1 MSAVLKSEVL
11 DIRPIQ
17 ENDIPSVLKIEQASY
32 RFPWSER
39 IFLDCVAA
47 GYHCRVL
54 LKEGDVAGYCIV
66 AHAAEEVH
74 ILNICVGPEYRRE
87 GCARLLIKNEISIGA
102 ESGAK
107 EIYLEVR
114 VSNLGAI
121 DLYKGLGFKNVGV
134 RKDYYPTGSGREDAY
149 VFRLLLEDF
158 EHGFTSLNLY
168 V

>member
-1 MSAVLKSEVL
+1 MNRLRADGSE
-11 DIRPIQ
+11 P
-17 ENDIPSVLKIEQASY
+17 A
-32 RFPWSER
+32 PWES
-39 IFLDCVAA
+39 
-47 GYHCRVL
+47 
-54 LKEGDVAGYCIV
+54 IV
-66 AHAAEEVH
+66 AYAAEEVH
-74 ILNICVGPEYRRE
+74 ILNICVGPKYRRE
-87 GCARLLIKNEISIGA
+87 GCARLLIKNEILIGT

-121 DLYKGLGFKNVGV
+121 DLYKGLGFKNVGL

>member
-11 DIRPIQ
+11 NIRPIQ
-17 ENDIPSVLKIEQASY
+17 ENDFSSVLKIEQASY
-32 RFPWSER
+32 KFPWSER
-39 IFLDCVAA
+39 IFLDCMKA

-54 LKEGDVAGYCIV
+54 LKGEDVAGYCIV
-66 AHAAEEVH
+66 AYAAEEVH
-74 ILNICVGPEYRRE
+74 ILNICVGPKYRRE
-87 GCARLLIKNEISIGA
+87 GCARLLIKNEILIGT

-121 DLYKGLGFKNVGV
+121 DLYKGLGFKNVGL

>member
-1 MSAVLKSEVL
+1 MSAVLKSEAL

-17 ENDIPSVLKIEQASY
+17 ENDFPSVLKIEQASY

-39 IFLDCVAA
+39 LFLDCVAA

-74 ILNICVGPEYRRE
+74 VLNICVGPEYRRE

>member
-1 MSAVLKSEVL
+1 MSAVLRSEVL
-11 DIRPIQ
+11 NIRSIQ
-17 ENDIPSVLKIEQASY
+17 ESDFPSVLKIEQASY
-32 RFPWSER
+32 KFPWSER

-47 GYHCRVL
+47 GYRCRVL
-54 LKEGDVAGYCIV
+54 LKGENVAGYCIV
-66 AHAAEEVH
+66 AYAAEEVH
-74 ILNICVGPEYRRE
+74 ILNICVGLEYRRE
-87 GCARLLIKNEISIGA
+87 GFARLLIKNEISIGA

-149 VFRLLLEDF
+149 VFRLLLEDS
-158 EHGFTSLNLY
+158 EHDFTSLNLY

>member
-17 ENDIPSVLKIEQASY
+17 ENDFPSVLKIEQASY

-121 DLYKGLGFKNVGV
+121 DLYKGLGFKNIGV

>member
-1 MSAVLKSEVL
+1 MSAVLKSEAL

-17 ENDIPSVLKIEQASY
+17 ENDFPSVLKIEQASY

-39 IFLDCVAA
+39 VFLDCVAA

-121 DLYKGLGFKNVGV
+121 DLYKGLGFKNVGL

>member
-17 ENDIPSVLKIEQASY
+17 ENDFPSVLKIEQASY

-149 VFRLLLEDF
+149 VFRLSLEDF

>member
-121 DLYKGLGFKNVGV
+121 GLYKGLGFKKVGV

>member
-74 ILNICVGPEYRRE
+74 VLNICVGPEYRRE

>member
-1 MSAVLKSEVL
+1 MSAVLQSDTL
-11 DIRPIQ
+11 SIRPIQ
-17 ENDIPSVLKIEQASY
+17 ESDLPSILKIERASY
-32 RFPWSER
+32 NFPWSER

-54 LKEGDVAGYCIV
+54 LKGVNVSGYCIV

-87 GCARLLIKNEISIGA
+87 GCARLLMKNEISIGV

-114 VSNLGAI
+114 VSNVSAI
-121 DLYKGLGFKNVGV
+121 YLYKGLGFKNVGV
-134 RKDYYPTGSGREDAY
+134 RKDYYPTDSGREDAY
-149 VFRLLLEDF
+149 IFRLLLEDF

>member
-121 DLYKGLGFKNVGV
+121 DLYKGLGFKNIGV

>member
-17 ENDIPSVLKIEQASY
+17 ENDFPSVLKIEQASY